1 MGLLMDLNEH
11 RSVITVDVV
20 GKRALQKEVGPT
32 NLIRHYE
39 PAVGLMTTN
48 PPALFLHSTI

>member
-1 MGLLMDLNEH
+1 MGLHMDLNEH